1 MAGRG
6 RKGGKVGTA
15 GKGKPP
21 HRADRA
27 DRAGWT
33 GRAGNDGAG
42 KAGGAGRAAGTVVAL
57 SVVVRTFRSAVA
69 GLLRDWR
76 SAHLQVGRSP
86 SARSLCRS
94 EADAARS
101 PKPVALRIVRATAVG
116 GVDVPVE
123 PTSRGGTAL
132 PRRPVGGDAPSAG
145 KPARRV
151 ERTPADRCPV
161 CRLRRRAPTAR
172 RCRPRR
178 LPVRRGALR
187 LWRWTVVVR
196 TFRSA
201 FALPEEACGLRR
213 A

>member
-6 RKGGKVGTA
+6 RKGGKVGTARTA

-86 SARSLCRS
+86 RGCNLKPPPPEAWSPEPRARSAPR
-94 EADAARS
+94 
-101 PKPVALRIVRATAVG
+101 AVG
-116 GVDVPVE
+116 GAGVPVE